1 MSSPLIL
8 LALPI
13 LCLLLFAVGSRLP
26 KKLQNS
32 VGIVTALL
40 FGLGACWLLAF
51 DFRGESLLLSLP
63 WAPEL
68 GIDWALRLT
77 PFTAWFGALILGLG
91 ACIQLYASYYFA
103 RKPGRF
109 TLMSYLAIFTSAMLG
124 VIWADNFYLLFLF
137 WEATSLFS
145 FLLVGFH
152 HQHEATRE
160 KASQAMLITLGGGAA
175 LLAGFVLLQQGFG
188 TAKISELLATET
200 LPQGG
205 IVTAGMLLVM
215 VGALTKSAQWPF
227 HFWLPNAMVGPT
239 PVSAFLHSATMVKA
253 GVFLLATLAP
263 VMSQHPLW
271 TPLLAVSGILTIGTA
286 VARAMREDDLKS
298 ILASTT
304 LAALGFLT
312 ILAAI
317 GTPAAQ
323 LGFVIFLTAHAL
335 YKAPLFLAAGNLEIR
350 FGTRQLSEL
359 RGAFH
364 SAKLTGLVIVVSVA
378 SLLGVAPLPGFLG
391 KEYLLKA
398 TWYHS
403 PLLAIAVAI
412 AAAGVLGLGLR
423 VVLPLLSRK
432 HRVEPKRELPLPLAF
447 AMTAPALGALLLT
460 FSLPLSSH
468 SFLGPAASALGAEP
482 DASYK
487 LWHGWTPALGLGISA
502 LLLSLVVAKVLSRPN
517 LPPLPNLF
525 RPLFENLFNLAVE
538 ALRSTAKSVGQ
549 LLEKDSL
556 QKHLS
561 LMLIAIGALVF
572 LSLQPQTW
580 PRIELTADSNAIAFL
595 CLAPMIACA
604 AIVAARSKETLPLL
618 VSLGFVGLLVAF
630 LFLWFSALDL
640 ALTQLL
646 AETLTLF
653 LLAIA
658 LIKAGTNPKERQPV
672 ETVSKGFRV
681 AIAASS
687 GILVTAL
694 ILKAIALDWDHPISD
709 YHLSQSKPAA
719 YGANV
724 VNVILVDFRAL
735 DTFGEITVLV
745 IAALGANA
753 ALGAARARARI
764 PGHSTPWIGTGLTAI
779 IAILVVTAGWLFWR
793 GHNHSGGGFVAAL
806 ILASAFGLAILFQR
820 GRLSPPRLRRLSR
833 NLLVAGL
840 FVSCFSA
847 LLPLLSGQTFF
858 KGLWYHRGDFHLG
871 TPLLFDLGVLLA
883 VLGFA
888 LNFLRHFYIP
898 RPR

>member
-8 LALPI
+8 LALP
-13 LCLLLFAVGSRLP
+13 LSCLLLFAIGSRLP
-26 KKLQNS
+26 RQFQNS
-32 VGIVTALL
+32 IGVVTAVL
-40 FGLGACWLLAF
+40 FALGAVWLLAF
-51 DFRGESLLLSLP
+51 DLKGESVLIDQP

-68 GIDWALRLT
+68 GVDWALRLT
-77 PFTAWFGALILGLG
+77 PFTAWFGALVLSLG
-91 ACIQLYASYYFA
+91 ACIQLYASYYFEK
-103 RKPGRF
+103 KPGRF
-109 TLMSYLAIFTSAMLG
+109 TLMSYLAIFTTAMLG

-152 HQHEATRE
+152 HQHEDTRE
-160 KASQAMLITLGGGAA
+160 NASQAMLITLGGGAA

-188 TAKISELLATET
+188 TTKISELLAQET
-200 LPQGG
+200 LPPGG

-263 VMSQHPLW
+263 VMHQHILW
-271 TPLLAVSGILTIGTA
+271 TPILATSGFLTIAAA
-286 VARAMREDDLKS
+286 VLRAMREDDLKS

-350 FGTRQLSEL
+350 FGTRQVSQLK
-359 RGAFH
+359 GAFH
-364 SAKLTGLVIVVSVA
+364 TARLTGFVIVVSVL

-403 PLLAIAVAI
+403 PLLAVAVAI

-423 VVLPLLSRK
+423 VVIPLLSRK
-432 HRVEPKRELPLPLAF
+432 DRVEPKRELPLPLAI
-447 AMTAPALGALLLT
+447 AMTIPTVGALLLT

-468 SFLGPAASALGAEP
+468 SFLGPAATALGAEV

-502 LLLSLVVAKVLSRPN
+502 LLLSLLVAKVLTRPN

-525 RPLFENLFNLAVE
+525 RPLFENFFNLLIE
-538 ALRSTAKSVGQ
+538 TLRANAKKVGN
-549 LLEKDSL
+549 LLEK
-556 QKHLS
+556 
-561 LMLIAIGALVF
+561 GALQQHLALIFVAVGSLVF
-572 LSLQPQTW
+572 ISLQPQTW
-580 PRIELTADSNAIAFL
+580 PDINFAPDSNAIAFL
-595 CLAPMIACA
+595 FLAPMIACA
-604 AIVAARSKETLPLL
+604 AVVSARTKETLPLL
-618 VSLGFVGLLVAF
+618 VSLGFVGLLIAF
-630 LFLWFSALDL
+630 LFLWFSAPDL

-658 LIKAGTNPKERQPV
+658 LIKSNSSVRERKPV
-672 ETVSKGFRV
+672 EQISKIVRI
-681 AIAASS
+681 AIASAA
-687 GILVTAL
+687 GVLVTAL
-694 ILKAIALDWDHPISD
+694 ILKSIALDWDHPISD
-709 YHLSQSKPAA
+709 YHLAQSKPAA

-735 DTFGEITVLV
+735 DTLGEITVLV

-753 ALGAARARARI
+753 ALGAARTRATI
-764 PGHSTPWIGTGLTAI
+764 PGESTPWIGTGLTAI
-779 IAILVVTAGWLFWR
+779 ITILVVTAGWLFWR

-806 ILASAFGLAILFQR
+806 ILAASFGLAILFQR
-820 GRLSPPRLRRLSR
+820 GRLTPPKLRKLARG
-833 NLLVAGL
+833 LLVAGL
-840 FVSCFSA
+840 LVSIATA
-847 LLPLLSGQTFF
+847 LLPLLAGKPFF
-858 KGLWYHRGDFHLG
+858 TGLWYHRGDFHLG
-871 TPLLFDLGVLLA
+871 TPLLFDLGVMLT

-888 LNFLRHFYIP
+888 LNYLRHFYIP
-898 RPR
+898 RPL

>member
-13 LCLLLFAVGSRLP
+13 LCLLLFAVGNRLP
-26 KKLQNS
+26 KRLQNL
-32 VGIVTALL
+32 VGVLTALI
-40 FGLGACWLLAF
+40 FGCGAAWLIAF
-51 DFRGESLLLSLP
+51 DLKGESILVDKP
-63 WAPEL
+63 WASEL

-91 ACIQLYASYYFA
+91 ACIQLYACYYFEK
-103 RKPGRF
+103 KPGRF

-152 HQHEATRE
+152 HQHEKTRE
-160 KASQAMLITLGGGAA
+160 NASQAMLITLGGGAA
-175 LLAGFVLLQQGFG
+175 LLAGFILLQQGFG
-188 TAKISELLATET
+188 TAKISELLSQEA
-200 LPQGG
+200 LPEGG
-205 IVTAGMLLVM
+205 VVTAGMLLVM
-215 VGALTKSAQWPF
+215 IGALTKSAQWPF

-263 VMSQHPLW
+263 MMSQHPLW
-271 TPLLAVSGILTIGTA
+271 TPLLATSGILTIGTA

-350 FGTRQLSEL
+350 FGTRRLSML
-359 RGAFH
+359 KGAFH
-364 SAKLTGLVIVVSVA
+364 TAKITGLVIIVSVA

-423 VVLPLLSRK
+423 TVIPMLSRQD
-432 HRVEPKRELPLPLAF
+432 RVEPKRDLPLPLAI
-447 AMTAPALGALLLT
+447 AMILPALGALLLT

-468 SFLGPAASALGAEP
+468 NFLGPAATALGAEAE
-482 DASYK
+482 ASYK

-502 LLLSLVVAKVLSRPN
+502 LLLSLFVAKVLSRPN

-525 RPLFENLFNLAVE
+525 LPLFENLFNLGIE
-538 ALRSTAKSVGQ
+538 ALRNLAKQIGK
-549 LLEKDSL
+549 LLEKGSL
-556 QKHLS
+556 QSHLA
-561 LMLIAIGALVF
+561 LMLVAIGSLVF

-580 PRIELTADSNAIAFL
+580 PKIQFGADSNAIAFL
-595 CLAPMIACA
+595 CLAPLIACA
-604 AIVAARSKETLPLL
+604 AIVAARTRETLPLL

-630 LFLWFSALDL
+630 LFLWFSAPDL

-653 LLAIA
+653 LLAVA
-658 LIKAGTNPKERQPV
+658 LIKSRTSAQEQHPKES
-672 ETVSKGFRV
+672 VSKFLRV
-681 AIAASS
+681 GIATAS
-687 GILVTAL
+687 GVLVTAL

-709 YHLSQSKPAA
+709 FHLAESKPSA

-735 DTFGEITVLV
+735 DTLGELTVLV

-753 ALGAARARARI
+753 ALGAARTRAEI
-764 PGHSTPWIGTGLTAI
+764 PGQSTPWIGTGLTAI
-779 IAILVVTAGWLFWR
+779 ISILVVTAGWLFWR
-793 GHNHSGGGFVAAL
+793 GHNYSGGGFVAAL

-820 GRLSPPRLRRLSR
+820 GRLTPPKLRKLSR
-833 NLLVAGL
+833 GLLVAGL
-840 FVSCFSA
+840 IISCISA
-847 LLPLLSGQTFF
+847 LLPLLIGKTFF
-858 KGLWYHRGDFHLG
+858 TGLWYHRGDFHLG
-871 TPLLFDLGVLLA
+871 TPLLFDLGVMLS

-888 LNFLRHFYIP
+888 LNYLRHFYIP
-898 RPR
+898 RPL